1 MRLRPSVID
10 AAKRAPMLSSSCRA
24 REDTTQTPARNRPV
38 RMKESIMTE
47 DNKVQT
53 EIRTNFGKGFA
64 RRLRAAGQI
73 PAVLYGHGTDPVH
86 LALPGHQVSLIVRRA
101 NALLELVIEGKDQLA
116 LVKDV
121 QKDPVHQVIEHIDL
135 LVVKKGEKVTVEV
148 PVLVTGVSFSGTI
161 VTVDITTI
169 KLEVEATHIP
179 EHVEVSVEG
188 LQEGARVTAG
198 DVTLPKGATLAD
210 EADLLLLTVSVPAAE
225 VAEEAASDEAP
236 AEEAAE

>member
-1 MRLRPSVID
+1 
-10 AAKRAPMLSSSCRA
+10 
-24 REDTTQTPARNRPV
+24 
-38 RMKESIMTE
+38 MTE

>member
-10 AAKRAPMLSSSCRA
+10 AAKRAPVLSSSCRA
-24 REDTTQTPARNRPV
+24 REDTTRPPHGPAAV

-148 PVLVTGVSFSGTI
+148 PVVVTGESFSGTI
-161 VTVDITTI
+161 VTVDVATI

-188 LQEGARVTAG
+188 LQEGAHITAG
-198 DVTLPKGATLAD
+198 DVTLPKGAALVD

-225 VAEEAASDEAP
+225 VAEEAASEEAP